1 VVGDPDEDEWEEG
14 GGGGGGG
21 GGGREGGLSMQE
33 MHQWLEGAKARLTP
47 ERFALLNDR
56 IKEVLKGK
64 IQTLRDFQAWSS
76 AGKGGA
82 VDVFLSTGA
91 DLSFLSRFAHS
102 YLPSFLR
109 PVFDGM
115 VKTRYRPP
123 SRHPLARAGAG
134 GTTAAAA
141 SAAASA
147 AAAAVVVKQEAGKA
161 KAFYAPGA
169 EEDYLMRR
177 TVKRPK
183 MTADEGEGGGGRE
196 GGRAGGGRD
205 ENKDRNVIERLQ
217 HLVDCGL
224 GGPKKVAKKRE
235 GGEEGGGSSSGRQQK
250 CPICDE
256 VLAVFMSPCGHIACM
271 SCWKRWLNK
280 KAAPGGGAGSSGT
293 CFYKCGPVTLHSLKR
308 VLAGT
313 VTAPAL
319 PVAKQEGGKEE
330 KKTAAASSSS
340 SQSKK

>member
-1 VVGDPDEDEWEEG
+1 
-14 GGGGGGG
+14 
-21 GGGREGGLSMQE
+21 

-91 DLSFLSRFAHS
+91 DSSFLSRFAHS

-183 MTADEGEGGGGRE
+183 MTADEGEGAGGRE
-196 GGRAGGGRD
+196 GGRAGGGGGRD